1 MNGDKYEVIAIC
13 NQEFILESICRN
25 LSQWNFK
32 STFSIYPCKSVREN
46 MIHENID
53 AVIYVDIDGSG
64 IDESES
70 IKGSSLSNVPWL
82 IMTKGCNSS
91 NVMGLRDALSVPSFC
106 PIDISIEEIAH
117 ALALLCKGHKVL
129 VDEFCEHGFDTQSCT
144 PPSDLREDQRRLL
157 GYLSEGLPNKV
168 IAKREGC
175 DEALIKFKVRS
186 LLTKLGVSNR
196 TQAAVL
202 AIAMGIAPK
211 QISAN
216 SRAALGSRGQAH

>member
-1 MNGDKYEVIAIC
+1 MNQDRYEIIAIC
-13 NQEFILESICRN
+13 TQEFILESICRN
-25 LSQWNFK
+25 LSQWNFN
-32 STFSIYPCKSVREN
+32 SIFSVYPCKSVRED
-46 MIHENID
+46 MLYANIA
-53 AVIYVDIDGSG
+53 AVVYVDIDGSG
-64 IDESES
+64 IEESES
-70 IKGSSLSNVPWL
+70 IKGSPLSNVPWL
-82 IMTKGCNSS
+82 ILTKGCNNS
-91 NVMGLRDALSVPSFC
+91 NVMSLRDALSMPSFC

-117 ALALLCKGHKVL
+117 ALSLLCKGHKVL
-129 VDEFCEHGFDTQSCT
+129 LDEFCDYGFDTQIYK

-157 GYLSEGLPNKV
+157 GYLSEGMPNKV

-211 QISAN
+211 RNSAT
-216 SRAALGSRGQAH
+216 SH

>member
-1 MNGDKYEVIAIC
+1 MSGDKYDVIAIC
-13 NQEFILESICRN
+13 SQEFILESICRN

-32 STFSIYPCKSVREN
+32 SDFSVYPCKSVQ
-46 MIHENID
+46 ENIIDATVD
-53 AVIYVDIDGSG
+53 AVIYVDIDGMG
-64 IDESES
+64 IDEAEI
-70 IKGSSLSNVPWL
+70 IKGSPLSNIPWL
-82 IMTKGCNSS
+82 ILTKGCNSC
-91 NVMGLRDALSVPSFC
+91 NVMGLRDTLSLPSFC
-106 PIDISIEEIAH
+106 PIDISIEEISH
-117 ALALLCKGHKVL
+117 TLALLCKGRKVL
-129 VDEFCEHGFDTQSCT
+129 VDEFCEHGFDAQICA

-211 QISAN
+211 QISAT
-216 SRAALGSRGQAH
+216 LGSVHGPSVNK